1 MHLGLG
7 DYPLQSYEAIA
18 KWYSVVYL
26 VLAYLY
32 WRKYEHERTHGGTTS
47 LSAILQATRRE
58 HQEACLRQACSEVAA
73 GMPLEDVLTRYLG
86 AAATAAA

>member
-7 DYPLQSYEAIA
+7 DYRLQRYEAIA
-18 KWYSVVYL
+18 KWYSVVYV

-32 WRKYEHERTHGGTTS
+32 GCKYEHERSHGRTTS

-58 HQEACLRQACSEVAA
+58 HQEACLRQACTDVAQ
-73 GMPLEDVLTRYLG
+73 GVPVEDVLQRYLG
-86 AAATAAA
+86 PAATGVA